1 MKQNDKNHCS
11 MKNSNRTILACM
23 TAICMVS
30 ALHEA
35 CAQNLTVA
43 TYNIRNENAG
53 DAKAGNGW
61 EARYPWVC
69 SLIEFEGID
78 IFGAQEVLDDQLN
91 DMLEALPEYG
101 YAGAGR
107 DDGKKKGEYAPIFYL
122 KDRFKVL
129 DSGWFWLSET
139 PDVPSRGWDAALPRI
154 CTWGHFKDKETGRKL
169 WFFNLHMDHIGVRAR
184 AEGAA
189 LVIER
194 IKEWCGKNE
203 TVFLTGDFNVDQKN
217 EIYAT
222 FTGSGVLEDSFIT
235 AEKKYAPTGTV
246 NGFDPDA
253 MTDSRIDH
261 IFVSPGINV
270 RNYGVLTETYRSE
283 TGGDSYKSGNFPEEI
298 NLHKYRARTPSDHFP
313 VIIKVQL

>member
-61 EARYPWVC
+61 EARYPWIC

-139 PDVPSRGWDAALPRI
+139 PPIQRLGRRPSENLYLGTFQGQGDRQETLVLQPAYGSHRRTGAGRRSRTR
-154 CTWGHFKDKETGRKL
+154 CREDKG
-169 WFFNLHMDHIGVRAR
+169 MVR
-184 AEGAA
+184 
-189 LVIER
+189 
-194 IKEWCGKNE
+194 
-203 TVFLTGDFNVDQKN
+203 
-217 EIYAT
+217 
-222 FTGSGVLEDSFIT
+222 
-235 AEKKYAPTGTV
+235 
-246 NGFDPDA
+246 
-253 MTDSRIDH
+253 
-261 IFVSPGINV
+261 
-270 RNYGVLTETYRSE
+270 
-283 TGGDSYKSGNFPEEI
+283 
-298 NLHKYRARTPSDHFP
+298 
-313 VIIKVQL
+313 

>member
-1 MKQNDKNHCS
+1 
-11 MKNSNRTILACM
+11 M